1 MSKSETAKDYMVVLG
16 VISGFLAMFYPTE
29 ALGKSVATFSVAVNR
44 KHGEKEADFFDC
56 EAWNG
61 TADIVSRYLHKGSE
75 VAINGSMY
83 SDQYEAKDGTK
94 RRTWR
99 LNVEEIEFCGKAP
112 EN

>member
-1 MSKSETAKDYMVVLG
+1 MNKIFIHGRLTRDPELRYTST
-16 VISGFLAMFYPTE
+16 
-29 ALGKSVATFSVAVNR
+29 GKSVASFSVAVNR
-44 KHGEKEADFFDC
+44 RHGEKEADFFDC

-83 SDQYEAKDGTK
+83 SDRYEAKDGTK
-94 RRTWR
+94 SRSWR
-99 LNVEEIEFCGKAP
+99 LNVEEIEFYGKAP